1 MNKEETLEF
10 IDKQI
15 ELEEKI
21 IEIVKKNTATLGN
34 DFVKEMLLAISQ
46 DSKKHASLLK
56 SLKTAV
62 EGPTPFISSGERDE
76 IKEGIEKHIELEQ
89 MAVDSYKQLAEG
101 SDNKQVKTIALT
113 IREDELRHHAL
124 LKDLHKMIVEPE
136 TLTEDMLWD
145 IMWKDTPWKGSPGG

>member
-1 MNKEETLEF
+1 MNKEETLDF

-15 ELEEKI
+15 ELEERI
-21 IEIVKKNTATLGN
+21 IEIIKKNTAKLGN
-34 DFVKEMLLAISQ
+34 DFVKDMLLAISQ
-46 DSKKHASLLK
+46 DSKKHAALLK
-56 SLKTAV
+56 SLRSAV
-62 EGPTPFISSGERDE
+62 KGPTPFISTGERDE
-76 IKEGIEKHIELEQ
+76 IRDGIEKHIQLEQ
-89 MAVDSYKQLAEG
+89 KAIDTYKQLAEG

-124 LKDLHKMIVEPE
+124 LKDLHKMVVEPE

>member
-15 ELEEKI
+15 KLENRI
-21 IEIVKKNTATLGN
+21 IEIIEKNTAKLGN
-34 DFVKEMLLAISQ
+34 DFVKDMLLAISQ
-46 DSKKHASLLK
+46 DSKKHAALLK
-56 SLKTAV
+56 SLRTAV
-62 EGPTPFISSGERDE
+62 KGPTPFISTGERDE
-76 IKEGIEKHIELEQ
+76 IKRGIEKHIELEQ
-89 MAVDSYKQLAEG
+89 HAIDTYKQLADG

>member
-1 MNKEETLEF
+1 MNKEETLDF

-15 ELEEKI
+15 ELEEQI
-21 IEIVKKNTATLGN
+21 IDIVKKNTAKLGN

-56 SLKTAV
+56 SLKRAV
-62 EGPTPFISSGERDE
+62 EGPTPFISSGERNE
-76 IKEGIEKHIELEQ
+76 IKAGIEKHIELEQ
-89 MAVDSYKQLAEG
+89 MAVDTYKQLAEG
-101 SDNKQVKTIALT
+101 SENKQVKTIALT

-124 LKDLHKMIVEPE
+124 LKELHKIIVEPE